1 MAPRPPARSAKR
13 PAPKPARKPA
23 AFTAAALRDARRA
36 AILRQA
42 AAAFNRRGFANTS
55 MDDVAAEL
63 AITKPT
69 LYRYFPSKH
78 AILLA
83 CHQLAMGY
91 AERAVTAATAGSG
104 LDRILAFAR
113 ENLRGLLGELGTFP
127 VILEIDSLL
136 PADRRLVKA
145 RRQRISTWFKQTL
158 AAGMADGS
166 IAPGDPNLVS
176 LYCFGVF
183 NWVPV
188 WYRAEGANSPDE
200 ILASYLAL
208 LRRTLSP

>member
-1 MAPRPPARSAKR
+1 MAASKTA
-13 PAPKPARKPA
+13 KPA
-23 AFTAAALRDARRA
+23 AFTQAALQAERRG

-42 AAAFNRRGFANTS
+42 AAAFNRQGFANTS
-55 MDDVAAEL
+55 MDDVAREL

-91 AERAVTAATAGSG
+91 AERAMAAADAVGGPG
-104 LDRILAFAR
+104 LDRALAFAR

-127 VILEIDSLL
+127 VILEVDSLL
-136 PADRRLVKA
+136 PEDRRQVKA
-145 RRQRISTWFKQTL
+145 RRDRISAWFRATL
-158 AAGMADGS
+158 AAGMQDGS
-166 IAPGDPNLVS
+166 IRRGDPALVA
-176 LYCFGVF
+176 LFCFGVF

-188 WYRAEGANSPDE
+188 WYRAGGPSTPDE
-200 ILASYLAL
+200 IVASYLEL
-208 LRRTLSP
+208 LRRALAG